1 MALANRTHMN
11 YHIGKMNGVQLN
23 AKKGMAEAILYSTM
37 SSKGII
43 EIKSLQ

>member
-1 MALANRTHMN
+1 MN

-23 AKKGMAEAILYSTM
+23 AKKGMAAILYSTM
-37 SSKGII
+37 SLEGII